1 MTRPM
6 GLTRGKLA
14 AATGCHIETIR
25 YYEKIALL
33 PQPKRT
39 ASGYRIYGG
48 DDIKRLGFIRKLRA
62 LGFTLDE
69 TRGLLT
75 LVDGH
80 DYTCGDVRAIA
91 VAHIDN
97 IRAKIDDLRK
107 METTLGE
114 MAKACS
120 GGDVPDCPIIDDL
133 YSGPGG
139 TGGSGG
145 SGDTA

>member
-1 MTRPM
+1 MTRSI

-14 AATGCHIETIR
+14 AATGCHIETVR

-80 DYTCGDVRAIA
+80 DYSCGDVQAIA

-107 METTLGE
+107 METTLDE
-114 MAKACS
+114 MVRACS
-120 GGDVPDCPIIDDL
+120 GGDLPECPIVDDL
-133 YSGPGG
+133 YSGPV
-139 TGGSGG
+139 GSGG
-145 SGDTA
+145 PGESA

>member
-1 MTRPM
+1 MTRSM

-33 PQPKRT
+33 PQPKR
-39 ASGYRIYGG
+39 AANGYRIYGG

-114 MAKACS
+114 MANACS

-139 TGGSGG
+139 P
-145 SGDTA
+145 GDTA

>member
-1 MTRPM
+1 MRARNLDI

-14 AATGCHIETIR
+14 QATGCNIETIR

-33 PQPKRT
+33 PEPTRT
-39 ASGYRIYGG
+39 ASGYRIYGQS
-48 DDIKRLGFIRKLRA
+48 DVARLGFIRKLRA

-80 DYTCGDVRAIA
+80 DYTCGDVHAIA
-91 VAHIDN
+91 VTHIDN
-97 IRAKIDDLRK
+97 IRAKIEDLRK
-107 METTLGE
+107 MEKTLKD

-120 GGDVPDCPIIDDL
+120 GGEVPGCPIIENL
-133 YSGPGG
+133 YSGDKGG
-139 TGGSGG
+139 VARGT
-145 SGDTA
+145 

>member
-1 MTRPM
+1 MTRSI

-39 ASGYRIYGG
+39 ASGYRIYGRE
-48 DDIKRLGFIRKLRA
+48 DIKRLGFIRKLRA

-80 DYTCGDVRAIA
+80 DYTCGDVQAIA

-97 IRAKIDDLRK
+97 IRAKIGDLRK

-114 MAKACS
+114 MVRACS
-120 GGDVPDCPIIDDL
+120 GGDLPECPIVDDL
-133 YSGPGG
+133 YSGPVGP
-139 TGGSGG
+139 
-145 SGDTA
+145 GDSA